1 MKVLFICPY
10 NPFPPNSGNKTLTYN
25 LIKSLSNDINIDIL
39 IIEEYQEKSF
49 SLKKADIESLIPLIN
64 NVHIFEKNKSKFP
77 LFEKF
82 FLVLQGKH
90 PSLSNY
96 ENKNLRKWLLLNSKN
111 YNIIHFDTILTVNY
125 LRFINTEIS
134 LLVASD
140 AYSMATKR
148 ARIFTRGL
156 YKNLRL
162 ILQEFFYKNIE
173 VKLYPKFKKVIT
185 VSPIDAEYLK
195 RISPKID
202 IDHLPIPISDDF
214 KEITITHFQ
223 SVNTQPEKV
232 KILFVGSLSHPIIS
246 SNIVSVIKLL
256 RKSFLFSNS
265 LEMVILGK
273 DPHPIIEDILEKN
286 ITHVEYVEDY
296 KKFLDQDWIYIYA
309 QKCASGLQTK
319 LQQAMAMGLPV
330 IARQVSLGGLFPTH
344 NKNILVAKSDS
355 DFEKNVELLIKNPEL
370 RIYIG
375 RNARSYILDNFSSEI
390 VKKMYLNTYTKLL
403 NINFINSF

>member
-10 NPFPPNSGNKTLTYN
+10 NPFPPNSGNKTLTFN
-25 LIKSLSNDINIDIL
+25 LIKSLSSDIKIDIL
-39 IIEEYQEKSF
+39 IIEDYQEKSL
-49 SLKKADIESLIPLIN
+49 SSQKAYIKSLIPLIN
-64 NVHIFEKNKSKFP
+64 NVHIFKKNKSKISF
-77 LFEKF
+77 LDKF
-82 FLVLQGKH
+82 YLVLKGIH

-96 ENKNLRKWLLLNSKN
+96 ENKNLRKWLLLNCKN

-148 ARIFTRGL
+148 ARLFTSGL

-173 VKLYPKFKKVIT
+173 IKLYPKFKKVIT

-195 RISPKID
+195 RISPEID
-202 IDHLPIPISDDF
+202 IDDLPIPIGDDF
-214 KEITITHFQ
+214 KETTIRHFQ
-223 SVNTQPEKV
+223 FVNNQPEKV

-256 RKSFLFSNS
+256 RKSFLFSNN

-273 DPHPIIEDILEKN
+273 DPHPIIKYILGKN

-330 IARQVSLGGLFPTH
+330 IARQVSLGGLSTTH
-344 NKNILVAKSDS
+344 NKNILIAKSDS

-375 RNARSYILDNFSSEI
+375 RNARSKILDNFSSEI

-403 NINFINSF
+403 NIDLINSF

>member
-1 MKVLFICPY
+1 M
-10 NPFPPNSGNKTLTYN
+10 
-25 LIKSLSNDINIDIL
+25 
-39 IIEEYQEKSF
+39 
-49 SLKKADIESLIPLIN
+49 
-64 NVHIFEKNKSKFP
+64 
-77 LFEKF
+77 
-82 FLVLQGKH
+82 
-90 PSLSNY
+90 
-96 ENKNLRKWLLLNSKN
+96 
-111 YNIIHFDTILTVNY
+111 TVNY

-148 ARIFTRGL
+148 ARRFTRGL

-162 ILQEFFYKNIE
+162 ILQEFCFKNIE

-185 VSPIDAEYLK
+185 VSPIDEEYLK
-195 RISPKID
+195 RISPKIN
-202 IDHLPIPISDDF
+202 IDNLPIPIGDDF
-214 KEITITHFQ
+214 KETSIKHFQ

-232 KILFVGSLSHPIIS
+232 RILFVGSLSQPIIS

-256 RKSFLFSNS
+256 RKLFLFSNN

-273 DPHPIIEDILEKN
+273 DPHPIIKDILEKN
-286 ITHVEYVEDY
+286 ITHIEYVEDY
-296 KKFLDQDWIYIYA
+296 KKFLDQDWIYVYA
-309 QKCASGLQTK
+309 QKCATGLQTK

-375 RNARSYILDNFSSEI
+375 KNARSNILCNFSSEI
-390 VKKMYLNTYTKLL
+390 VKKMYLNTYKKLL
-403 NINFINSF
+403 NKDFINNF

>member
-25 LIKSLSNDINIDIL
+25 LIKALSNDINIDIL
-39 IIEEYQEKSF
+39 IIEDDQEKSQ
-49 SLKKADIESLIPLIN
+49 SSKKSYIKKLVPLIKN
-64 NVHIFEKNKSKFP
+64 IYFFKKNKNKFSI
-77 LFEKF
+77 F
-82 FLVLQGKH
+82 GKLILILKGRH

-96 ENKNLRKWLLLNSKN
+96 ENKHLRRWLLVNSKN

-162 ILQEFFYKNIE
+162 ILQEFCFKNIE

-195 RISPKID
+195 RISPKIN
-202 IDHLPIPISDDF
+202 IDNLPIPISDDF
-214 KEITITHFQ
+214 KETSIKHFQ

-232 KILFVGSLSHPIIS
+232 RILFVGSLSHPIIS

-256 RKSFLFSNS
+256 RKSLLFSNN

-273 DPHPIIEDILEKN
+273 DPHPIIKDILEKN
-286 ITHVEYVEDY
+286 ITHIEYVEDY
-296 KKFLDQDWIYIYA
+296 KKFLDQDWIYVYA

-319 LQQAMAMGLPV
+319 LQKAMAMGLPV
-330 IARQVSLGGLFPTH
+330 IARPVSLGGLFPTH
-344 NKNILVAKSDS
+344 NKDILVAKSDS

-370 RIYIG
+370 RTYIG
-375 RNARSYILDNFSSEI
+375 KNARSNILGNFSSEI
-390 VKKMYLNTYTKLL
+390 VKKMYLNTYKKLL
-403 NINFINSF
+403 NIDFINSF